1 MVAPSLSAG
10 AAAATPPSFGATA
23 ATPPHWTTVAIS
35 VTGLAIAMAAPRLAF
50 RFLGLLGCL
59 VTLALATGAL
69 LRALDLAGTALGG
82 IGTLAGVAR
91 LVATRRLRVRGVGTL
106 LTSSTP
112 ALRVDLF
119 LTQAGGRDT
128 AHPVRVAGVDR
139 ITVAAPLS
147 SLIVAAVDR
156 VVTGTRPPP
165 IDVVIDG
172 LYVDWTHG
180 ESGCLRL
187 VELLKSVGML
197 KDAGGAEHTADTRPA
212 HARDATTTTVV
223 PLRLSGTADVSGLAP
238 LRVLLTR
245 GRVMLPEVV
254 GKALGSK
261 VRFFSA
267 AGCAALDAAP
277 PRVSGRDAW
286 WRAPQPPSLH
296 AVPLALT
303 LQSDTARVCVRAW
316 RVDGGLA
323 LARPVTAT
331 AAVSDDVV
339 RLMLARLHPFLAAV
353 VSVSAEGGGSAGP
366 SPTKD
371 VPTLPMLSPASLSG
385 PQPAPTPAVRV
396 ALWPAGGHLPSPSL
410 DIVLAPL
417 TVAVRPVGVA
427 ASLLSTLSLLSLGAG
442 PASAA
447 AATLALSTSTAR
459 VTLERGGTAKAR
471 RLDVRLSVPSSPSR
485 AVELAVWCAAADEGD
500 PDVLDARVG
509 IPVAALRR
517 GGPAARALA
526 PPGARDD
533 DVVAVRVVGAR
544 TPTLDWRAAARELPA
559 AIVGSHVRAA
569 ATAAIESRLA
579 DAAPWLASAAAKL
592 KERAEAAAAPPLA
605 APPPEEPFGWEVD
618 GLWGDEFC
626 FLL

>member
-1 MVAPSLSAG
+1 MAGPSLPSG
-10 AAAATPPSFGATA
+10 AAAATPPSFATVATA
-23 ATPPHWTTVAIS
+23 V
-35 VTGLAIAMAAPRLAF
+35 VGLAVALAAHRLAV
-50 RFLGLLGCL
+50 RFLGVLGCIAA
-59 VTLALATGAL
+59 LALATGAL
-69 LRALDLAGTALGG
+69 LRALDLADTALGG
-82 IGTLAGVAR
+82 RGTLVGVAR
-91 LVATRRLRVRGVGTL
+91 LVATRRLRVRGVSTL
-106 LTSSTP
+106 VTSSTP
-112 ALRVDLF
+112 TLGVDLF
-119 LTQAGGRDT
+119 LTQSGQGAPAAT
-128 AHPVRVAGVDR
+128 HPVRVAGVDR
-139 ITVAAPLS
+139 VTVAAPLS

-156 VVTGTRPPP
+156 LVTGTRPPP

-172 LYVDWTHG
+172 LYLDWTHG

-261 VRFFSA
+261 VRVFSA

-286 WRAPQPPSLH
+286 WRTPQPPSPH

-353 VSVSAEGGGSAGP
+353 VSVSAEGGSSAP
-366 SPTKD
+366 SPSKGD
-371 VPTLPMLSPASLSG
+371 GKLAPPLLPPASLSG
-385 PQPAPTPAVRV
+385 PSPAPTPAVRV

-442 PASAA
+442 ASSAA
-447 AATLALSTSTAR
+447 AATLALSTGTAR
-459 VTLERGGTAKAR
+459 VTLDRGGTARTR
-471 RLDVRLSVPSSPSR
+471 RLDVRLGVPSSPSR
-485 AVELAVWCAAADEGD
+485 AVELAVWCAAADAGD
-500 PDVLDARVG
+500 PDALDARVG
-509 IPVAALRR
+509 VPVSALRR
-517 GGPAARALA
+517 GGPATRALA

-533 DVVAVRVVGAR
+533 DVVAVRVTGAR
-544 TPTLDWRAAARELPA
+544 SPTLDWRAAARELPA

-569 ATAAIESRLA
+569 ATAAIESRLTA
-579 DAAPWLASAAAKL
+579 AAPWLASAAAAL

-605 APPPEEPFGWEVD
+605 APPPEEPFGWEGD
-618 GLWGDEFC
+618 GVWEDSR
-626 FLL
+626 